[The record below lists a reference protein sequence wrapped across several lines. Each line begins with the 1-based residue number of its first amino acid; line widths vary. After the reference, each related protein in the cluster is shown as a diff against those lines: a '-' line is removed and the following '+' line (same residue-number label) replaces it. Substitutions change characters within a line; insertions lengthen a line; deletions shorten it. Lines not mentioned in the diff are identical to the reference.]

1 MDVIRNFAGKTPIL
15 GVCLGHQSIGQVFG
29 GNIINA
35 KNVMHGKL
43 SAIHHSDA
51 GVFKGLPTPFI
62 ATRYHSLVINQAE
75 IPDCLEVTAW
85 TEDEN
90 GALDEVMGIR
100 HKEFQVEGVQFHPES
115 IMSEHGHEILKNF
128 LTIKTQK

>member
-1 MDVIRNFAGKTPIL
+1 
-15 GVCLGHQSIGQVFG
+15 
-29 GNIINA
+29 
-35 KNVMHGKL
+35 MHGKL
-43 SAIHHSDA
+43 SAIHHNDA

-62 ATRYHSLVINQAE
+62 ATRYHSLVINQAK

-90 GALDEVMGIR
+90 GTLDEVMGIR

-115 IMSEHGHEILKNF
+115 ILSDHGHEILKNF
-128 LTIKTQK
+128 LTIKTQR